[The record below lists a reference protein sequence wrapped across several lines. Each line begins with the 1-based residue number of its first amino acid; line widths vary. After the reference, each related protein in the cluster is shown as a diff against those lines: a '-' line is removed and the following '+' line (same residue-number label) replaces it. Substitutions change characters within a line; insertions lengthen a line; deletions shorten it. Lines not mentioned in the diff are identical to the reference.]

1 MQDENIGL
9 NTQEYIEKGGKETK
23 TGSRKSQ
30 EDAWR
35 CNYKIKQEITQQ
47 KKPWA
52 IKVVPFIL
60 HFNSRTVLQF
70 SFYLDIVSSNYMSHF
85 VKLTPQFNG

>member
-47 KKPWA
+47 KKT
-52 IKVVPFIL
+52 L
-60 HFNSRTVLQF
+60 
-70 SFYLDIVSSNYMSHF
+70 SH
-85 VKLTPQFNG
+85 

>member
-47 KKPWA
+47 KNPEPLKLYP
-52 IKVVPFIL
+52 
-60 HFNSRTVLQF
+60 
-70 SFYLDIVSSNYMSHF
+70 SFYI
-85 VKLTPQFNG
+85 LTPELFCSLAFIWT